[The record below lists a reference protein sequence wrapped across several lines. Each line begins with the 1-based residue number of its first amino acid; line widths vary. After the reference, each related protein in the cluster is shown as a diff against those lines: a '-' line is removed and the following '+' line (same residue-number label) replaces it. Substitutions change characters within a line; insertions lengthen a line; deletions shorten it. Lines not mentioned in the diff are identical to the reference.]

1 MLEDLPAQELVITIN
16 TRSQSIS
23 YLENSLSTVEDNPHQ
38 LAIISYALTLA
49 QSDRADDFISKLEDL
64 QQTEGRYFGTNCQ
77 ISFLRQLLMESSQT
91 FFAYLPE
98 IIDSLH

>member
-1 MLEDLPAQELVITIN
+1 M
-16 TRSQSIS
+16 
-23 YLENSLSTVEDNPHQ
+23 VEDNPHQ